1 MALDRVGFI
10 ADVLR
15 FPLADAPRL
24 SPAQAW
30 ERAASCTDLED
41 ISLLPLRGF
50 VVLRKAIDAADI
62 EHALAVLHANPNVS
76 KVENGGRVYSDQL
89 SFHSFGRRFR
99 NRLADGLHSMDDLEV
114 LPPSYA
120 TGGGRAE
127 QLDVRDGMQF
137 VSTDKAKA
145 KASLCPGDCIGD
157 WHVDGAGQNGIGVHK
172 LWLLVDKEPGTEQRA
187 LSNIK
192 LAPLAATV
200 EDDPLRHSGVLPR
213 SAVAQC
219 VPHTDGFAA
228 CQAAELAR
236 VRRLQYNAAFLE
248 EVGCVPALD
257 PGDAIFFLSNVLHR
271 TQDML
276 ADRVAML
283 INVT

>member
-1 MALDRVGFI
+1 
-10 ADVLR
+10 
-15 FPLADAPRL
+15 
-24 SPAQAW
+24 
-30 ERAASCTDLED
+30 
-41 ISLLPLRGF
+41 
-50 VVLRKAIDAADI
+50 
-62 EHALAVLHANPNVS
+62 
-76 KVENGGRVYSDQL
+76 
-89 SFHSFGRRFR
+89 
-99 NRLADGLHSMDDLEV
+99 MDDLEV

-145 KASLCPGDCIGD
+145 KASLCRGDCIGD
-157 WHVDGAGQNGIGVHK
+157 WHVDGAGRNSEVTTGGTFTCASVLALRTAAHSHVPPRVPPVCHPCATRVSHPFLVGQNGIGVHK